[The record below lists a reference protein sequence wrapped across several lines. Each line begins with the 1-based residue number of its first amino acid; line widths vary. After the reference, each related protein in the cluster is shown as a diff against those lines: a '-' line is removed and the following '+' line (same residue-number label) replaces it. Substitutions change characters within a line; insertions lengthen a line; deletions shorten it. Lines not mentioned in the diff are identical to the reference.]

1 MAGGGGPALGSNAL
15 CLSAGIG
22 SCYHVGM
29 KRRALL
35 KGGLALAGLAASAGV
50 SGCAQ
55 LQRPAAQRASLSPTL
70 KIFHWSEYIAGS
82 VVKKFEEEF
91 SVKLLLEFTTNNE
104 QIRDA
109 IAADP
114 GGAHGYDLIVIADYM
129 VAAMIAGNQLET
141 IDFSNVPNAANISP
155 RNRNLYYDPTGAFSL
170 PYFWGTTGVLYD
182 PARVPAPILLWK
194 QMLNPAPQLTG
205 RIAMLDDARE
215 TLATALR
222 VLGHSGSSDRPAEID
237 AAKALLLEQRR
248 STANYDAPQTNSQ
261 RVLAGELAAGVTYTN
276 NAMAARRARPELR
289 YALPDPVTTVWQ
301 DNLAIPRG
309 APNKRTAEV
318 FIDFMLRPDVAA
330 ANASEVG
337 AASPNALAVKQKLI
351 TETLTSDPAIYP
363 ELVGAGGKF
372 EWLLNLQPEVAALYD
387 TAFAEVKRG

>member
-1 MAGGGGPALGSNAL
+1 M
-15 CLSAGIG
+15 
-22 SCYHVGM
+22 
-29 KRRALL
+29 
-35 KGGLALAGLAASAGV
+35 ALAGLAASAAA

-55 LQRPAAQRASLSPTL
+55 VLRTAPARSALSPTL
-70 KIFHWSEYIAGS
+70 KVFHWSEYIAGA
-82 VVKKFEEEF
+82 VVKRFEEEF
-91 SVKLLLEFTTNNE
+91 GVRLLLEFTTNNE

-109 IAADP
+109 MRADP

-129 VAAMIAGNQLET
+129 VAAMIADNQLET
-141 IDFSNVPNAANISP
+141 IDFANVPNAGNISP
-155 RNRNLYYDPTGAFSL
+155 RNRNLYYDPTGAFSM

-194 QMLNPAPQLTG
+194 QLLSPAPQLMG
-205 RIAMLDDARE
+205 SIAMLDDARE
-215 TLATALR
+215 TVATALR
-222 VLGHSGSSDRPAEID
+222 VLGHSGSSDRPAEIG

-248 STANYDAPQTNSQ
+248 SIANYDAPQTNSQ

-301 DNLAIPRG
+301 DNMAIPRG
-309 APNKRTAEV
+309 TPNKRTAEA
-318 FIDFMLRPDVAA
+318 FIDFMLRPDIAA
-330 ANASEVG
+330 ANAIEVG

-351 TETLTSDPAIYP
+351 TETLTSNTAIYP

-387 TAFAEVKRG
+387 AAFAEVKRA